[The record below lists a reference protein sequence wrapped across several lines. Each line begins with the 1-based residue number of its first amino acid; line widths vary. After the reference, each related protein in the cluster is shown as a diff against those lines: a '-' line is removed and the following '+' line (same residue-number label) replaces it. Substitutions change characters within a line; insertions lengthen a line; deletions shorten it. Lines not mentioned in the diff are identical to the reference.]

1 MADNAQFA
9 RAVISLLSSVTVL
22 AAPAGVALNGARTKT
37 FTATVPGASNPPIAR
52 TLSSPIGSVTNAAVY
67 KQALAQSAANPAES
81 GSVPVALR
89 PPRVTVSV
97 SPAIVSLAASET
109 QNFSATVS
117 GIAGSG
123 VTWSLSPAVGT
134 ISSSGLYT
142 APNSIP
148 AGQTIL
154 LKAASVAG
162 PAIFGTASIV
172 LVSPVS
178 VSVAP
183 ATATLQPSQTVTL
196 DAAVSGATNTGVS
209 WSLNPAVGGYA
220 AGSTTAVYA
229 APSTISGTQ
238 NVTITATSMADPA
251 KSASAL
257 VTLVQLAAISV
268 SPQSVT
274 LTPGSTQQFTAAVTG
289 TSNTAVTWSLS
300 PPLGTIS
307 AAGLYT
313 APAAVASPASAT
325 LMATSAADT
334 TKAAS
339 ATIALIP
346 ATTLTLATFQM
357 SEPFGVAWPDQPI
370 EFRYDGGQPNRS
382 ITRMIGPLGTEVPY
396 QWVSSCSDTTAKKGC
411 ILVRSSL
418 PAYATYTWTLQLG
431 AAPTAT
437 PANPVSLG
445 TVGNNYQITNGLTG
459 VRIVTAAAN
468 RSPSNL
474 APIQGI
480 QLASGTWTGVG
491 ASPNYLYSQSRSWEG
506 NVGEPMQTRMYSVT
520 GYSVQVL
527 DSGPLKTVVQASYT
541 FNKPKYFYAS
551 WNLPAGS
558 GHYTARITMYANS
571 KSVLV
576 DEDTDMEM
584 AYFLPLYAQLSP
596 DIARW
601 KGHGSSS
608 PLCGYDAP
616 LSVSGATNTSPI
628 VITASSGL
636 PNNGEQVLIAG
647 AGGNTAANGTYYAQ
661 QSGYPAGQ
669 FALYSDPSLTT
680 PVAGNGIY
688 TTGGTVKPAYQGW
701 SEADPAYDAFQD
713 LTYTSDMPASYSC
726 VPGSAHRRLLTDYP
740 AAEDDGGWYYE
751 FYQSTGGSGAP
762 VVGMFSGDFSLD
774 WYSATGPSMPG
785 AYTSNAHFITGAR
798 AAGMEVDVWLRGANA
813 STVGADHNYS
823 VHRNWGIFV
832 STQADLLAP
841 TVHQPIQDE
850 QNTLTGINLSR
861 LYTYQLSY
869 PDPSGGWQWQ
879 YLPASSAAQ
888 IVSWVRNG
896 TPVCGSVTCYYNL
909 LSNSQP
915 QARPILDMW
924 QGNSTG
930 AVQTALNTGIAL
942 AQKVEQILASGD
954 NHFEE
959 ALGYYQLG
967 LYTVPETAILN
978 AVLMDNNAT
987 AAQKATAKAALGLFG
1002 SLFWDNNWFPI
1013 DNNTGS
1019 SVGLSNQIQQYLQYR
1034 TDAAAAAP
1042 SNPYLG
1048 SKLPVAVTYPVNDLN
1063 TYFSGTGAA
1072 AGSTHYQG
1080 AFFEPLILNY
1090 LNLSQDGVLSMTD
1103 PKWAAYANWELSIQ
1117 TPPEPRFGNLRK
1129 GYSNG
1134 DGNTEADVRP
1144 GLLGTALQSV
1154 NPTLAGNLMWAWQQ
1168 NNSASQLTEAAFIS
1182 MLAIDPT
1189 IPAIAPQ
1196 LGSLNFP
1203 GYHSA
1208 ERYGFGTPHETSVW
1222 FINGGFY
1229 STGGHRHYDDGQVSI
1244 YAHSAPLAI
1253 DWNANLYNP
1262 ETPGRFMHDSIVYDS
1277 ELSKLWSADNAS
1289 LTDASTLMN
1298 NPTNTEFESFTSS
1311 THSVATFTA
1320 ADGTVWTRT
1329 VRMMNFDA
1337 SYPAIYVTDSFSGPS
1352 ASAAK
1357 TMTWNLMA
1365 TGAVM
1370 TPAGSVTPATRFS
1383 AGCQSPAGQFP
1394 SNGTVYSLSSGLQQ
1408 FHFTGGVWPAH
1419 ATGGINWDLYL
1430 SPSAGSSQQFMLG
1443 NWGHGCHPSNEMN
1456 EYLSA
1461 NGAPFAETQHILRV
1475 HGTGSFTTLILPY
1488 RKTEPP
1494 ARTITQQSC
1503 GIQITQGSESTCF
1516 NGSVATYTS
1525 GTESVLS
1532 VYDGSSETAFGVTA
1546 SGGPQEVVIQPGR
1559 IVWTISGTSPG
1570 TRSLTLSGTW
1580 HASPAVPQSGSTF
1593 TYTWAGGAQA
1603 TPMTIV
1609 LAQ

>member
-1 MADNAQFA
+1 
-9 RAVISLLSSVTVL
+9 
-22 AAPAGVALNGARTKT
+22 
-37 FTATVPGASNPPIAR
+37 
-52 TLSSPIGSVTNAAVY
+52 
-67 KQALAQSAANPAES
+67 
-81 GSVPVALR
+81 
-89 PPRVTVSV
+89 
-97 SPAIVSLAASET
+97 
-109 QNFSATVS
+109 
-117 GIAGSG
+117 
-123 VTWSLSPAVGT
+123 
-134 ISSSGLYT
+134 
-142 APNSIP
+142 
-148 AGQTIL
+148 
-154 LKAASVAG
+154 
-162 PAIFGTASIV
+162 
-172 LVSPVS
+172 
-178 VSVAP
+178 
-183 ATATLQPSQTVTL
+183 
-196 DAAVSGATNTGVS
+196 
-209 WSLNPAVGGYA
+209 
-220 AGSTTAVYA
+220 
-229 APSTISGTQ
+229 
-238 NVTITATSMADPA
+238 MADPA

-274 LTPGSTQQFTAAVTG
+274 LTPGSTQQFTPAVTG
-289 TSNTAVTWSLS
+289 TPNTAVTWSLS
-300 PPLGTIS
+300 PALGTIS
-307 AAGLYT
+307 AAGVYT
-313 APAAVASPASAT
+313 APAAIASPASAT
-325 LMATSAADT
+325 LVVTSVADST
-334 TKAAS
+334 QAAS
-339 ATIALIP
+339 ATIALMP
-346 ATTLTLATFQM
+346 AATTQTLATFQM
-357 SEPFGVAWPDQPI
+357 SEPFGVSWPDQPI
-370 EFRYDGGQPNRS
+370 EFRYDGGRPNPS

-418 PAYATYTWTLQLG
+418 PANTNYTWTLQLG
-431 AAPTAT
+431 VAPTARPT
-437 PANPVSLG
+437 NPVSMTAAG
-445 TVGNNYQITNGLTG
+445 INYEITNGLTG

-468 RSPSNL
+468 RGLHNR
-474 APIQGI
+474 APVQGI
-480 QLASGTWTGVG
+480 RLANETWTGVG
-491 ASPNYLYSQSRSWEG
+491 ALPNYLYSQSPGSEG
-506 NVGEPMQTRMYSVT
+506 NVGAPMQTPMYSVT

-527 DSGPLKTVVQASYT
+527 DSGPMKTVVQASYT
-541 FNKPKYFYAS
+541 FNKPKYFYGAWS
-551 WNLPAGS
+551 LPAGS
-558 GHYTARITMYANS
+558 GHYTARITIYANS

-584 AYFLPLYAQLSP
+584 AYFLPLYTQLTP

-608 PLCGYDAP
+608 PACGYDAP
-616 LSVSGATNTSPI
+616 LTVSGATDTSPI
-628 VITASSGL
+628 VITASSAL
-636 PNNGEQVLIAG
+636 PNNGEQVAIAG
-647 AGGNTAANGTYYAQ
+647 AGGDTAANGTYYAQ
-661 QSGYPAGQ
+661 NSGYPAGQ
-669 FALYSDPSLTT
+669 FALYSDPSLTV
-680 PVAGNGIY
+680 PVSGNGIY

-726 VPGSAHRRLLTDYP
+726 VPGSAHRRLVTDYP
-740 AAEDDGGWYYE
+740 AAEGDGGWYYE
-751 FYQSTGGSGAP
+751 FYQSTGGASAP

-798 AAGMEVDVWLRGANA
+798 AAGIEVDVWLRGANG
-813 STVGADHNYS
+813 STVGADHNYA

-879 YLPASSAAQ
+879 YLPGGSATQ

-909 LSNSQP
+909 LYNSQP
-915 QARPILDMW
+915 QARPILAMW

-930 AVQTALNTGIAL
+930 AVQTALDTGIAL
-942 AQKVEQILASGD
+942 AQRVGQILASGD
-954 NHFEE
+954 NHFENN
-959 ALGYYQLG
+959 LGYYQLG

-987 AAQKATAKAALGLFG
+987 AAQKTTAKAALGLFG
-1002 SLFWDNNWFPI
+1002 SLFWDNDWFPI
-1013 DNNTGS
+1013 DNNTGG

-1042 SNPYLG
+1042 SNPYLA
-1048 SKLPVAVTYPVNDLN
+1048 SQLAVAVTYPVSDLS
-1063 TYFSGTGAA
+1063 TYFSSTGAA

-1090 LNLSQDGVLSMTD
+1090 LNLSQDGALSMAD
-1103 PKWAAYANWELSIQ
+1103 PKWAAYGSWELSIQ

-1144 GLLGTALQSV
+1144 GMLATALKSV
-1154 NPTLAGNLMWAWQQ
+1154 NPLLASNLMWAWQQ
-1168 NNSASQLTEAAFIS
+1168 NNSASQLTESSAFIS

-1189 IPAIAPQ
+1189 IPAVAPQ

-1208 ERYGFGTPHETSVW
+1208 ERYGFGTPHESSVW

-1253 DWNANLYNP
+1253 DWNANLYSP
-1262 ETPGRFMHDSIVYDS
+1262 ETPGRFMHDSIVYDG
-1277 ELSKLWSADNAS
+1277 ELSKPWSADNAS

-1298 NPTNTEFESFTSS
+1298 NPTNSEFESFTGS
-1311 THSVATFTA
+1311 THSAATFSA

-1352 ASAAK
+1352 ASAEK

-1370 TPAGSVTPATRFS
+1370 TPAGSVTPVTRFS

-1408 FHFTGGVWPAH
+1408 FHFTGATWPAH

-1430 SPSAGSSQQFMLG
+1430 SPSGSSQQFMIG
-1443 NWGHGCHPSNEMN
+1443 NWGHGCHPVIEMG
-1456 EYLSA
+1456 EYSAA
-1461 NGAPFAETQHILRV
+1461 NGASFAETQHILRV
-1475 HGTGSFTTLILPY
+1475 HDSGPFTTLILPY

-1494 ARTITQQSC
+1494 ARSITQQAC

-1516 NGSVATYTS
+1516 NGSVATYVS
-1525 GTESVLS
+1525 GTQSVLS
-1532 VYDGSSETAFGVTA
+1532 VYDGSSQTAFGVTA
-1546 SGGPQEVVIQPGR
+1546 SGGPQEVVMQAGR
-1559 IVWTISGTSPG
+1559 IVWTISGISPG
-1570 TRSLTLSGTW
+1570 TRSLTVSGTW
-1580 HASPAVPQSGSTF
+1580 HASPAVPQSGNTF
-1593 TYTWAGGAQA
+1593 TYNWAGGAQA
-1603 TPMTIV
+1603 TPMTV
-1609 LAQ
+1609 VFSQ

>member
-1 MADNAQFA
+1 MADNMKLAQ
-9 RAVISLLSSVTVL
+9 AVISLLSSVTAL
-22 AAPAGVALNGARTKT
+22 AAPAWVTLNGAQAK
-37 FTATVPGASNPPIAR
+37 AAPA
-52 TLSSPIGSVTNAAVY
+52 SVTD
-67 KQALAQSAANPAES
+67 AQSVANPADT
-81 GSVPVALR
+81 GSAPAAPR
-89 PPRVTVSV
+89 PARSTVSV
-97 SPAIVSLAASET
+97 SPAIVTLAASQT
-109 QNFSATVS
+109 QNFSAAMRGGTD
-117 GIAGSG
+117 SG
-123 VTWSLSPAVGT
+123 VTWSLFPAVGT

-148 AGQTIL
+148 TCQIIEVKATSVTNPAISG
-154 LKAASVAG
+154 AASV
-162 PAIFGTASIV
+162 V
-172 LVSPVS
+172 LLSPVS

-183 ATATLQPSQTVTL
+183 ATVTLQPSEAITL
-196 DAAVSGATNTGVS
+196 NAVVSGTTNAGVT

-220 AGSTTAVYA
+220 TGGTSAVYV
-229 APSTISGTQ
+229 APGTISGTQ

-274 LTPGSTQQFTAAVTG
+274 LTPGSTQQFTPAVTG
-289 TSNTAVTWSLS
+289 TPNTAVTWSLS
-300 PPLGTIS
+300 PALGTIS
-307 AAGLYT
+307 AAGVYT
-313 APAAVASPASAT
+313 APAAIASPASAT
-325 LMATSAADT
+325 LVVTSVADST
-334 TKAAS
+334 QAAS
-339 ATIALIP
+339 ATIALMP
-346 ATTLTLATFQM
+346 AATTQTLATFQM
-357 SEPFGVAWPDQPI
+357 SEPFGVSWPDQPI
-370 EFRYDGGQPNRS
+370 EFRYDGGRPNPS

-418 PAYATYTWTLQLG
+418 PANNNYTWTLQLG
-431 AAPTAT
+431 VAPTARPT
-437 PANPVSLG
+437 NPVSMTAAG
-445 TVGNNYQITNGLTG
+445 INYEITNGLTG

-468 RSPSNL
+468 RGLHNR
-474 APIQGI
+474 APVQGI
-480 QLASGTWTGVG
+480 RLANGTWTGVG
-491 ASPNYLYSQSRSWEG
+491 ALPNYLYSQSPGSEG
-506 NVGEPMQTRMYSVT
+506 NVGAPMQTPMYSVT

-527 DSGPLKTVVQASYT
+527 DSGPMKTVVQASYT
-541 FNKPKYFYAS
+541 FNKPKYFYGAWS
-551 WNLPAGS
+551 LPAGS
-558 GHYTARITMYANS
+558 GHYTARITIYANS

-584 AYFLPLYAQLSP
+584 AYFLPLYTQLTP

-608 PLCGYDAP
+608 PACGYDAP
-616 LSVSGATNTSPI
+616 LTVSGATDTSPI
-628 VITASSGL
+628 VITASSAL
-636 PNNGEQVLIAG
+636 PNNGEQVAIAG
-647 AGGNTAANGTYYAQ
+647 AGGDTAANGTYYAQ
-661 QSGYPAGQ
+661 NSGYPAGQ
-669 FALYSDPSLTT
+669 FALYSDPSLTV
-680 PVAGNGIY
+680 PVSGNGIY

-726 VPGSAHRRLLTDYP
+726 VPGSAHRRLVTDYP
-740 AAEDDGGWYYE
+740 AAEGDGGWYYE
-751 FYQSTGGSGAP
+751 FYQSTGGASAP

-798 AAGMEVDVWLRGANA
+798 AAGIEVDVWLRGANG
-813 STVGADHNYS
+813 STVGADHNYA

-879 YLPASSAAQ
+879 YLPGGSATQ

-909 LSNSQP
+909 LYNSQP
-915 QARPILDMW
+915 QARPILAMW

-930 AVQTALNTGIAL
+930 AVQTALDTGIAL
-942 AQKVEQILASGD
+942 AQRVGQILASGD
-954 NHFEE
+954 NHFENN
-959 ALGYYQLG
+959 LGYYQLG

-987 AAQKATAKAALGLFG
+987 AAQKTTAKAALGLFG
-1002 SLFWDNNWFPI
+1002 SLFWDNDWFPI
-1013 DNNTGS
+1013 DNNTGG

-1042 SNPYLG
+1042 SNPYLA
-1048 SKLPVAVTYPVNDLN
+1048 SQLAVAVTYPVSDLS
-1063 TYFSGTGAA
+1063 TYFSSTGAA

-1090 LNLSQDGVLSMTD
+1090 LNLSQDGALSMAD
-1103 PKWAAYANWELSIQ
+1103 PKWAAYGSWELSIQ

-1144 GLLGTALQSV
+1144 GMLATALKSV
-1154 NPTLAGNLMWAWQQ
+1154 NPLLASNLMWAWQQ
-1168 NNSASQLTEAAFIS
+1168 NNSASQLTESSAFIS

-1189 IPAIAPQ
+1189 IPAVAPQ

-1208 ERYGFGTPHETSVW
+1208 ERYGFGTPHESSVW

-1253 DWNANLYNP
+1253 DWNANLYSP
-1262 ETPGRFMHDSIVYDS
+1262 ETPGRFMHDSIVYDG
-1277 ELSKLWSADNAS
+1277 ELSKPWSADNAS

-1298 NPTNTEFESFTSS
+1298 NPTNSEFESFTGS
-1311 THSVATFTA
+1311 THSAATFSA

-1352 ASAAK
+1352 ASAEK

-1370 TPAGSVTPATRFS
+1370 TPAGSVTPVTRFS

-1408 FHFTGGVWPAH
+1408 FHFTGATWPAH

-1430 SPSAGSSQQFMLG
+1430 SPSGSSQQFMIG
-1443 NWGHGCHPSNEMN
+1443 NWGHGCHPVIEMG
-1456 EYLSA
+1456 EYSAA
-1461 NGAPFAETQHILRV
+1461 NGASFAETQHILRV
-1475 HGTGSFTTLILPY
+1475 HDSGPFTTLILPY

-1494 ARTITQQSC
+1494 ARSITQQAC

-1516 NGSVATYTS
+1516 NGSVATYVS
-1525 GTESVLS
+1525 GTQSVLS
-1532 VYDGSSETAFGVTA
+1532 VYDGSSQTAFGVTA
-1546 SGGPQEVVIQPGR
+1546 SGGPQEVVMQAGR
-1559 IVWTISGTSPG
+1559 IVWTISGISPG
-1570 TRSLTLSGTW
+1570 TRSLTVSGTW
-1580 HASPAVPQSGSTF
+1580 HASPAVPQSGNTF
-1593 TYTWAGGAQA
+1593 TYNWAGGAQA
-1603 TPMTIV
+1603 TPMTV
-1609 LAQ
+1609 VFSQ